1 MQSKIVLTN
10 DFESLKNTLLSQF
23 NPNSLRFFEYDDF
36 LIDNARD
43 VIAEA
48 YIAESAPKILVVMAK
63 NFRHEA
69 QNSLLKIIEE
79 PPHNIFFLIA
89 TVSKNMLLP
98 TIRSRLILENRLE
111 KVKRVKSGLNIKK
124 MELRDIISFI
134 EDKILLEQ
142 TDKIG
147 KNELKELVAAICCEI
162 LESDIKLDENELEY
176 IYKITYLCELN
187 AKPHAILTPLLMMI
201 YEKGQR

>member
-10 DFESLKNTLLSQF
+10 DVESLKNTLLSQF

-48 YIAESAPKILVVMAK
+48 YIAESAPKMLVVMAK

-98 TIRSRLILENRLE
+98 TIR
-111 KVKRVKSGLNIKK
+111 
-124 MELRDIISFI
+124 
-134 EDKILLEQ
+134 
-142 TDKIG
+142 
-147 KNELKELVAAICCEI
+147 
-162 LESDIKLDENELEY
+162 
-176 IYKITYLCELN
+176 
-187 AKPHAILTPLLMMI
+187 
-201 YEKGQR
+201 